1 MDINEPSTSR
11 TLAVLIQS
19 IVFEDRA
26 KFLSDAQE
34 AESMET
40 FMEGMSKYKRETYER

>member
-19 IVFEDRA
+19 IDFEDRA
-26 KFLSDAQE
+26 KFISDAKK

-40 FMEGMSKYKRETYER
+40 FMEGMSKYRRTEYD